1 MMKIKEIRF
10 KSFRAYKYEV
20 FTIPEGKNIILLY
33 ARNGFGKTSFFD
45 GVEWGLTGKLLRY
58 HQSSR
63 ERNEYPVL
71 RNSFCEPQVS
81 DGVEIIFNN
90 DTSVKRFIK
99 NELNDY
105 DSGLL
110 NLNGQTI
117 DSLSEYLVK
126 TSYQNKIDF
135 ERSFNFSQLLS
146 QDLISNFIRH
156 TSDPD
161 RYRTVVN
168 LFGLDSYKNY
178 DEHIQCVKQRIR
190 EKLSYIESEIQL
202 KSNELELERA
212 KLNST
217 NVDEKVIIEELEG
230 IYQSKINLENI
241 GEYKKHFSSLRT
253 IKNNEVE
260 QAKIELEKLQYVYNN
275 VEKEEIIKVYNA
287 LKEEIESLRQF
298 VSLFSKKKYF
308 ESVEKNL
315 NGYKLYLEKKTL
327 IDENEKKLN
336 ELHQELN
343 TNPFFQDIEETDNL
357 FRKLAIYKTELKDR
371 IEKYFISKETIQINN
386 NSVSILLTSLEG
398 LYSLKNKLLNTAKDF
413 FELEE
418 NKDLKNCPVCDNK
431 FDINNTV
438 EKIEK
443 QLNTDLKD
451 SDFSEITDSISQLKE
466 NNEKLKEDL
475 LKEES
480 ELYDIVNHIKKETKD
495 NYEKLSVKSRE
506 YDLLKEAYKTV
517 VDNLALLKI
526 ELESF
531 ENAKTIY
538 FDELQKH
545 KEYKSNGSEEYYQK
559 LYDYKNQSID
569 NMYTEI
575 QLYVQYKEEIS
586 FINMQILSEQIK
598 EKQDLIN
605 SNNVKIGTFI
615 KALSLI
621 SSLENHFGNNE
632 ILGNI
637 SSLDSLIEELNIKN
651 EFLSQLDLDYTNLKD
666 SIKETIDDKTKELLG
681 VYQETIKK
689 FYHYLNPNVYMR
701 NLSIKETMNNANRL
715 VFEVSSDDNMNKH
728 SPSYIFSSAQNNVL
742 ALSIF
747 LSFAIKQQWS
757 ELDAIFLDDPIQN
770 MDDINIH
777 SFVDLVRSIE
787 KQTDKQ
793 FFISTHDER
802 IYQFMLNKFG
812 EENVHTFT
820 YEDYGVLKNN
830 NLEPVFVEPTSTETI
845 NEPI

>member
-1 MMKIKEIRF
+1 MKCSQF
-10 KSFRAYKYEV
+10 
-20 FTIPEGKNIILLY
+20 PEGKNIILLY

-45 GVEWGLTGKLLRY
+45 GVEWGLTGRLLRY

-190 EKLSYIESEIQL
+190 EKLSYIESEIQS

-241 GEYKKHFSSLRT
+241 GEYKEHFSSLRT
-253 IKNNEVE
+253 IRNNEVE
-260 QAKIELEKLQYVYNN
+260 QAKIELEKLQYVYDNN
-275 VEKEEIIKVYNA
+275 AVKEEIIRVYNV
-287 LKEEIESLRQF
+287 LKEELASLRQF
-298 VSLFSKKKYF
+298 ISLFSKKKYF
-308 ESVEKNL
+308 ENVVNNL
-315 NGYKLYLEKKTL
+315 NEYRLYLDKKSL

-336 ELHQELN
+336 ELYQELT
-343 TNPFFQDIEETDNL
+343 TNPFFQGEEEMDRL
-357 FRKLAIYKTELKDR
+357 FKKLAIYKIELKNR
-371 IEKYFISKETIQINN
+371 IEKYFKSKETIQINN
-386 NSVSILLTSLEG
+386 NSVRTLLISLEG
-398 LYSLKNKLLNTAKDF
+398 LFSLKNKLLNTAKDF
-413 FELEE
+413 FEVEE

-438 EKIEK
+438 EKIEE
-443 QLNTDLKD
+443 QLNRDLKD
-451 SDFSEITDSISQLKE
+451 SDFSEITDSISQLKK

-480 ELYDIVNHIKKETKD
+480 ELMNIVNHIKHETKD

-506 YDLLKEAYKTV
+506 YDLLKESYKTV

-531 ENAKTIY
+531 ENAKIIY
-538 FDELQKH
+538 FDKLQKH

-559 LYDYKNQSID
+559 LYDDKNQSID
-569 NMYTEI
+569 NMYSEI

-586 FINMQILSEQIK
+586 FTNMQILSERIK

-605 SNNVKIGTFI
+605 SNGVKIGTFI

-632 ILGNI
+632 ILENI
-637 SSLDSLIEELNIKN
+637 SSLDCLIDELNIEN
-651 EFLSQLDLDYTNLKD
+651 EFLSQLDSDYTNLKD
-666 SIKETIDDKTKELLG
+666 GIKITIDEKTKELLG

-701 NLSIKETMNNANRL
+701 NLSIKETTNNANRL
-715 VFEVSSDDNMNKH
+715 VFEVSSDDNINKH

-812 EENVHTFT
+812 EENVYKFT
-820 YEDYGVLKNN
+820 YEDYGVLKND
-830 NLEPVFVEPTSTETI
+830 NLEPVFTESISTEII
-845 NEPI
+845 NESI